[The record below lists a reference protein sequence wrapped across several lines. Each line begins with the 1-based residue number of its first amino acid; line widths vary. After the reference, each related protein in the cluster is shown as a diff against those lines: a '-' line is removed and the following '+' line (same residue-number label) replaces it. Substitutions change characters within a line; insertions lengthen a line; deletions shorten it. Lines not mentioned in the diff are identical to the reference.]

1 MSPDDVDLL
10 ISQLGA
16 SLPPPQ
22 YSAFIAAARSALA
35 GIPCLGP
42 GLAYRIL
49 ADVQK
54 RYFDAPPDNRAVAG
68 PRHHGR
74 RPSKLIAGPALGR
87 DDPRAGGR
95 ERRRLKLK
103 LVG

>member
-35 GIPCLGP
+35 DVPCLGP

-54 RYFDAPPDNRAVAG
+54 RHFDPPPD
-68 PRHHGR
+68 PRHANLGARHSR
-74 RPSKLIAGPALGR
+74 ASKLQALPAIGA
-87 DDPRAGGR
+87 DDPRTGGR
-95 ERRRLKLK
+95 DRSRLR